1 MILIERQAEA
11 GESEAGL
18 RLDQAASRLFSEFSR
33 ARIQR
38 WITGGELLL
47 NGEPSRVRE
56 KVRAGD
62 VLSLR
67 AELEAEGEWQA
78 SPIALDILYQDESLL
93 VVNKPVGLVVHPAAG
108 HKDDTL
114 LNGLLAYL
122 PSQQTLPRAGIVHR
136 LDRDTS
142 GLLVVAKTLQAHAA
156 LVEAMQ
162 ARLIKREY
170 QAIVQGAIISGGSI
184 DAPIG
189 RHPRQRQK
197 MAVVNHGGKSAVTH
211 YRVMKRFNAHTLLRV
226 DLETGRTHQIRVH
239 MASIDH
245 PIVGDQ
251 SYGGRFKKPAGAS
264 EELLSQLAV
273 FDRQA
278 LHAWKLTLDHPISG
292 ESMSWEAP
300 LPADINELLQCLAR
314 DSAAGQ

>member
-11 GESEAGL
+11 GEQEAGL
-18 RLDQAASRLFSEFSR
+18 RLDQAASRLFSDFSR

-38 WITGGELLL
+38 WITAGDLLL
-47 NGEPSRVRE
+47 NGAPSRVRE
-56 KVRAGD
+56 KVKVGD
-62 VLSLR
+62 ALTLR
-67 AELEAEGEWQA
+67 AQLEAEGEWQA
-78 SPIALDILYQDESLL
+78 SPISLDILHEDESVL

-108 HKDDTL
+108 HSDDTL
-114 LNGLLAYL
+114 LNGLLDYL
-122 PSQQTLPRAGIVHR
+122 PTQQTLPRAGIVHR

-156 LVEAMQ
+156 LVDAMQ

-170 QAIVQGAIISGGSI
+170 QALVQGKIISGGTI

-197 MAVVNHGGKSAVTH
+197 MAVVHHGGKSAVTH
-211 YRVMKRFNAHTLLRV
+211 YRVMQRFNAHTLLRV

-239 MASIDH
+239 MASIAH

-251 SYGGRFKKPAGAS
+251 TYGGRFKKPAGAS
-264 EELLSQLAV
+264 EDLLSRLAA
-273 FDRQA
+273 FNRQA

-292 ESMSWEAP
+292 EQMTWEAP
-300 LPADINELLQCLAR
+300 LPADMNDLLECLVR
-314 DSAAGQ
+314 DDD